1 MKTFTSIAD
10 IPRDVWD
17 AIQASFDI
25 DFRCVDENMD
35 PLPEAQMN
43 PDFHHLD
50 VQRVSGLIKK
60 YNLDVGTSPWACEF
74 KFEDGTEIY
83 FDWFVEEF
91 GGVVR
96 WGDSDLNSLD
106 EHDYEL
112 DQETVFNA
120 TDTDTQEVEAQ
131 YICRFNIID

>member
-1 MKTFTSIAD
+1 MKTFTATVN

-17 AIQASFDI
+17 AIHASFDI

-35 PLPEAQMN
+35 PLSEAEMD
-43 PDFHHLD
+43 PDFYHLD
-50 VQRVSGLIKK
+50 VQQVSDLIKK
-60 YNLDVGTSPWACEF
+60 YKLDVGTSPWACEF
-74 KFEDGTEIY
+74 KFEGGFAIY

-106 EHDYEL
+106 EHDMYLE
-112 DQETVFNA
+112 QETVFNE
-120 TDTDTQEVEAQ
+120 TDADTQEVTAQ
-131 YICRFNIID
+131 YICKFNIID